1 VAAWNKGTDMRGRQ
15 RGVTLGGLLVAAVV
29 VAIVAMLGIKIA
41 PEYYEHRQILN
52 AIHKVAAES
61 DAATSVAQVRAAFDR
76 QANVDYI
83 SAITGADLDVSK
95 ESGAIVI
102 EFAYERRVPLFGNAS
117 LLLDFTGSSRK

>member
-1 VAAWNKGTDMRGRQ
+1 M
-15 RGVTLGGLLVAAVV
+15 TLGGLLVAAVV